1 MARHYWGERSDDN
14 IGGCRYWVGFGVLLA
29 SVVLLTVMIFSCME
43 SPVSKVKKD
52 NATEDSAANYG
63 AECAAGCGALCGA

>member
-1 MARHYWGERSDDN
+1 MARHYWGERSDD

-29 SVVLLTVMIFSCME
+29 AVILLTVMIFSCME

-52 NATEDSAANYG
+52 ATEDSAANYG